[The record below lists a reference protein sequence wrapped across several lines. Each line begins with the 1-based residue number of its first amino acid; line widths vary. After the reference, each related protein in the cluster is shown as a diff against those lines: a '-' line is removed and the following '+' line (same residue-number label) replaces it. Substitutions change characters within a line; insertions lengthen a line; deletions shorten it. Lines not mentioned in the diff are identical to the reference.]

1 MVSKCQGTCRRP
13 HCLWRSSFPSSGQR
27 QGRFSRSESFVRLFV
42 EQTPKKSEPVHRL
55 QATVRLSAIVGILL
69 LYTRK
74 RIKTVPVE
82 KDKATS
88 CDSLLCASFGGSS
101 RCASFPPLAHSHP
114 LSRNILSTVVMRHL
128 VLELAYFHSVNDTI
142 LVACWISVVSVR

>member
-1 MVSKCQGTCRRP
+1 MVRWKRLSQCPLGAPASTTRPKPTNTLMVSKCQVTCRRP

-27 QGRFSRSESFVRLFV
+27 QGRLSRSESFVRLFV
-42 EQTPKKSEPVHRL
+42 EQTPKKPEPVHRL

-114 LSRNILSTVVMRHL
+114 S
-128 VLELAYFHSVNDTI
+128 A
-142 LVACWISVVSVR
+142 